1 MKHRYQK
8 MAIFVQAATHLQ
20 TKTKT
25 KHHFLIMLQS
35 HGIYH
40 RISNIISR
48 ISWSIISSNLI
59 YQASIFDWKH
69 PGHEAFSFP
78 PTKIEALPS
87 GALTFDPRGWVR
99 VFGWCLLKRV
109 GDRCLNGDH
118 IFKGPHIC
126 LVMSKHLDDIIYI
139 YTHIDNCLM
148 FDMCLPYIVFLSF
161 TCWEHFGPWLWIWWH
176 QGFALIPSV
185 DVVALRRETQ
195 RD

>member
-118 IFKGPHIC
+118 IFKGPHIF
-126 LVMSKHLDDIIYI
+126 LVMSKHLDDIKYI
-139 YTHIDNCLM
+139 YLYTIK
-148 FDMCLPYIVFLSF
+148 
-161 TCWEHFGPWLWIWWH
+161 
-176 QGFALIPSV
+176 
-185 DVVALRRETQ
+185 
-195 RD
+195 